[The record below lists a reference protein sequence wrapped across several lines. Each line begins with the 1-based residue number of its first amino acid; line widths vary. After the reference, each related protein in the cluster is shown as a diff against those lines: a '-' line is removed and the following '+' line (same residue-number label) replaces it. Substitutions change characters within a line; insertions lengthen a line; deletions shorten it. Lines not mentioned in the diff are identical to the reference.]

1 MNILVTGGAGYIGSV
16 LVQILLKNNFN
27 VTVLDNFLFK
37 QKSLNQIKKNHQLNI
52 VEGDVR
58 DESII
63 KDLVTKSD
71 IIIPLAALVGAPLCD
86 IKPKEAKEVNLD
98 SMFLLKSILS
108 KNQRVI
114 LPVSNSGYGIGKS
127 GEFCTEESP
136 LNPISLYGQTKVQS
150 ESIIMERENS
160 ISFRLATVFGMSPR
174 MRIDLLVN
182 YFVNKALTEK
192 KIQIFE
198 GHFKRNYVHIK
209 DVANVFLFTIKNFE
223 KMKSNTYNFGLEDAN
238 FSKIELAEK
247 IKKYINN
254 FEIQISEFG
263 KDPDKRDYIVSN
275 KKILS
280 TGYKFLEDLDSGIQE
295 LIREIPN
302 LSKNESYS
310 NV

>member
-37 QKSLNQIKKNHQLNI
+37 QKSLNQIKKNRHLNI

-209 DVANVFLFTIKNFE
+209 YVANVFLFTIKNFE
-223 KMKSNTYNFGLEDAN
+223 KMKSNTFNFGLEDAN

>member
-37 QKSLNQIKKNHQLNI
+37 QKSLNQIKKNRQLNI

-63 KDLVTKSD
+63 KDLVTKRD

-209 DVANVFLFTIKNFE
+209 DVANVFLFTI
-223 KMKSNTYNFGLEDAN
+223 
-238 FSKIELAEK
+238 
-247 IKKYINN
+247 
-254 FEIQISEFG
+254 
-263 KDPDKRDYIVSN
+263 
-275 KKILS
+275 
-280 TGYKFLEDLDSGIQE
+280 
-295 LIREIPN
+295 
-302 LSKNESYS
+302 ESI
-310 NV
+310 

>member
-37 QKSLNQIKKNHQLNI
+37 QKSLNQIKKNRQLNI

-114 LPVSNSGYGIGKS
+114 
-127 GEFCTEESP
+127 
-136 LNPISLYGQTKVQS
+136 
-150 ESIIMERENS
+150 
-160 ISFRLATVFGMSPR
+160 
-174 MRIDLLVN
+174 
-182 YFVNKALTEK
+182 
-192 KIQIFE
+192 
-198 GHFKRNYVHIK
+198 
-209 DVANVFLFTIKNFE
+209 
-223 KMKSNTYNFGLEDAN
+223 
-238 FSKIELAEK
+238 
-247 IKKYINN
+247 
-254 FEIQISEFG
+254 
-263 KDPDKRDYIVSN
+263 
-275 KKILS
+275 
-280 TGYKFLEDLDSGIQE
+280 
-295 LIREIPN
+295 
-302 LSKNESYS
+302 
-310 NV
+310 

>member
-37 QKSLNQIKKNHQLNI
+37 QKSLNQIKKNRHLNI

-223 KMKSNTYNFGLEDAN
+223 KMKSNTFNFGLEDAN